1 LYNFLE
7 RLPAWGQ
14 YKAQM
19 AMDEEW
25 AERILDQMEADEEVA
40 PAADPN
46 RVTPLHYTPEISYLA
61 LIADRILG
69 VRSAVFAAQSE
80 RGEQPIPSLPRPTTA
95 MDVVRERRVIAELL
109 LIEQEIFGGGLGIQ
123 KEKP

>member
-25 AERILDQMEADEEVA
+25 AERIL
-40 PAADPN
+40 
-46 RVTPLHYTPEISYLA
+46 
-61 LIADRILG
+61 G

-80 RGEQPIPSLPRPTTA
+80 RGEQPIPALPRPTTA

-123 KEKP
+123 KE